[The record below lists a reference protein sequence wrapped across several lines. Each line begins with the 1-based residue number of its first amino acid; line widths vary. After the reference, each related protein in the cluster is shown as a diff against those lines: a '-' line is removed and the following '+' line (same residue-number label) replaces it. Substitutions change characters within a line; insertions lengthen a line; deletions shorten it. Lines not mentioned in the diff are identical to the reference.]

1 MKKQGGILETIGNLI
16 PERKK
21 HKLYAKLRE
30 ESITTKCSFKK
41 KVCNSII
48 KEMNLDGKKF

>member
-1 MKKQGGILETIGNLI
+1 MKKQGGILETIGYMI

-30 ESITTKCSFKK
+30 ESITTKSKFKK

>member
-1 MKKQGGILETIGNLI
+1 MKKQGGILETIGNMI

-21 HKLYAKLRE
+21 SKLYAKLRE
-30 ESITTKCSFKK
+30 ESITTKSEFKR

>member
-1 MKKQGGILETIGNLI
+1 MKKQGGILEVIGNMI
-16 PERKK
+16 PEQKK
-21 HKLYAKLRE
+21 RKLYAKLRE
-30 ESITTKCSFKK
+30 ESITTKSSFKK

>member
-1 MKKQGGILETIGNLI
+1 MKKQGGILETIGNMI
-16 PERKK
+16 PEQKK

-30 ESITTKCSFKK
+30 ESITTKSKFKK

>member
-1 MKKQGGILETIGNLI
+1 MKKQGGILETIGNMI

-30 ESITTKCSFKK
+30 ESITTKSEFKK

-48 KEMNLDGKKF
+48 KEMILDGKKF

>member
-1 MKKQGGILETIGNLI
+1 MKKQGGILETIGNMI

-21 HKLYAKLRE
+21 SKLYAKLRE
-30 ESITTKCSFKK
+30 ESITTKSEFKK
-41 KVCNSII
+41 KICNSII